1 MANTTEKMTN
11 KVALSYVLMNYEL
24 PADVAEKIE
33 GMLIQLEK
41 RSSAERK
48 PSARQIENEALK
60 GQIVE
65 AMEPNRLYSVGE
77 MLKEFVFFPVDM
89 TPQRLSA
96 IMTQLVSAEQVERL
110 VEKRKVYFKVVER

>member
-1 MANTTEKMTN
+1 MANITEKMTN
-11 KVALSYVLMNYEL
+11 KVALSYVLEHYDL

-48 PSARQIENEALK
+48 PSARQIENESLK

-65 AMEPNRLYSVGE
+65 AMEVNRLYSVGE
-77 MLKEFVFFPVDM
+77 MLKEFVFFPADM

-96 IMTQLVSAEQVERL
+96 IMTQLVSAEKIERI

>member
-11 KVALSYVLMNYEL
+11 KVALSYVLKNYDL

-77 MLKEFVFFPVDM
+77 MLKEFVFFPADM

-96 IMTQLVSAEQVERL
+96 IMTQLVSADKVERM
-110 VEKRKVYFKVVER
+110 VEKRKVYFKVAER

>member
-48 PSARQIENEALK
+48 PSARQIENESLK
-60 GQIVE
+60 GKIVE
-65 AMEPNRLYSVGE
+65 TMETNRLYSVGE
-77 MLKEFVFFPVDM
+77 MLKEFVFFPADM

-96 IMTQLVSAEQVERL
+96 IMTQLVSANKVERI
-110 VEKRKVYFKVVER
+110 VEKRKVYFKVIVE

>member
-11 KVALSYVLMNYEL
+11 KVALSYILMNYEL

-48 PSARQIENEALK
+48 PSARQIENESLK
-60 GQIVE
+60 GKI
-65 AMEPNRLYSVGE
+65 METMETNRLYSVGE
-77 MLKEFVFFPVDM
+77 MLKEFVFFPADM
-89 TPQRLSA
+89 TSQRLSA
-96 IMTQLVSAEQVERL
+96 IMTQLVSANKVERI
-110 VEKRKVYFKVVER
+110 VEKRKVYFKVIVE

>member
-11 KVALSYVLMNYEL
+11 KVALSYVLKNYEL

-48 PSARQIENEALK
+48 PSARQIENESLK

-65 AMEPNRLYSVGE
+65 TMETNRLYSVGE
-77 MLKEFVFFPVDM
+77 MLKEFVFFPADM

-96 IMTQLVSAEQVERL
+96 IMTQLVSAEQVERI

>member
-48 PSARQIENEALK
+48 PSARQIENESLK
-60 GQIVE
+60 GKIVE
-65 AMEPNRLYSVGE
+65 TMETNRLYSVGE
-77 MLKEFVFFPVDM
+77 MLKEFVFFPADM

-96 IMTQLVSAEQVERL
+96 IMTQLVSANKVERL
-110 VEKRKVYFKVVER
+110 VEKRKVYFKVIME

>member
-1 MANTTEKMTN
+1 MANITEKMTN
-11 KVALSYVLMNYEL
+11 KVALSYVLEHYEL

-48 PSARQIENEALK
+48 PSARQIENESLK

-65 AMEPNRLYSVGE
+65 AMEVNRLYSVGE
-77 MLKEFVFFPVDM
+77 MLKEFVFFPADM

-96 IMTQLVSAEQVERL
+96 IMTQLVSAEKIERI

>member
-48 PSARQIENEALK
+48 PSARQIENESLK
-60 GQIVE
+60 GKIVE
-65 AMEPNRLYSVGE
+65 TMETNRLYSVGE
-77 MLKEFVFFPVDM
+77 MLKEFVFFPADM

-96 IMTQLVSAEQVERL
+96 IMTQLVSANKVERI
-110 VEKRKVYFKVVER
+110 VEKRKVYFKMIVE

>member
-1 MANTTEKMTN
+1 MANITEKMTN

-48 PSARQIENEALK
+48 PSARQIENESLK
-60 GQIVE
+60 SQIVE
-65 AMEPNRLYSVGE
+65 AMEVNRLYSVGE
-77 MLKEFVFFPVDM
+77 MLKEFVFFPADM

-96 IMTQLVSAEQVERL
+96 IMTQLVSAEQVERI

>member
-48 PSARQIENEALK
+48 PSARQIENESLK
-60 GQIVE
+60 GKIVE
-65 AMEPNRLYSVGE
+65 TMETNRLYSVGE
-77 MLKEFVFFPVDM
+77 MLKEFVFFPADM

-96 IMTQLVSAEQVERL
+96 IMTQLVSANKVERL
-110 VEKRKVYFKVVER
+110 VEKRKVYFKVIVE

>member
-11 KVALSYVLMNYEL
+11 KVALSYVLMNCDL

-77 MLKEFVFFPVDM
+77 MLKEFVFFPADM

-96 IMTQLVSAEQVERL
+96 IMTQLVSANKVERI
-110 VEKRKVYFKVVER
+110 VEKRKVYFKVIVE

>member
-48 PSARQIENEALK
+48 PSARQIENESLK
-60 GQIVE
+60 GKIVE
-65 AMEPNRLYSVGE
+65 TMETNRLYSVGE
-77 MLKEFVFFPVDM
+77 MLKEFVFFPADM

-96 IMTQLVSAEQVERL
+96 IMTQLVSADKVERI
-110 VEKRKVYFKVVER
+110 VEKRKVYFKVIVE